1 MSGFLVD
8 SSTLLAVRDT
18 LGRLHDQLLS
28 MHSVIYS
35 YWGVLGGRELEGELE
50 HFCGTWHYGVTE
62 IADEIADLMTRLT
75 QAAAAYERIEQRIAA
90 AGQGSRSGS
99 GTTVI
104 GGASPPRHRAGSPSG
119 SGTTVIGGGPVTTT
133 STGSGSGAGTTT
145 VDDRH
150 TQADRLTT
158 AGAAGLDA
166 ELTVSG
172 A

>member
-1 MSGFLVD
+1 
-8 SSTLLAVRDT
+8 
-18 LGRLHDQLLS
+18 
-28 MHSVIYS
+28 
-35 YWGVLGGRELEGELE
+35 
-50 HFCGTWHYGVTE
+50 
-62 IADEIADLMTRLT
+62 
-75 QAAAAYERIEQRIAA
+75 
-90 AGQGSRSGS
+90 
-99 GTTVI
+99 
-104 GGASPPRHRAGSPSG
+104 
-119 SGTTVIGGGPVTTT
+119 VTTT